1 MSYMLLTSRDGVLV
15 AITGTVPIC
24 TKLGLGRQ
32 LFVQNSTL
40 MNFMKIRR
48 TFYPLTITSQ
58 TDGHRLHTRLSFF
71 FSFFFLFSFF
81 LLRTERLTVL
91 YLRLRVM
98 CSHVPSYQCG
108 GRVPVTPHAE
118 VTPHCIQPFVA
129 MHVRIL
135 PAACLFVAFFSFVTI
150 CILFH
155 RLLSWVRIPYCF
167 VGESSCEV
175 CVASNPGPMFKR
187 KNWAYGSVC
196 LWTQYCRD
204 LPYQGCW
211 TGMNH
216 WCRLKH
222 KLAAVVKLL
231 IFIDIWGSVL

>member
-1 MSYMLLTSRDGVLV
+1 MFWSLLRALCRYVRNLVLV
-15 AITGTVPIC
+15 DNCLSRTPLWWILWKSDALFTHW
-24 TKLGLGRQ
+24 Q
-32 LFVQNSTL
+32 LRH
-40 MNFMKIRR
+40 RR
-48 TFYPLTITSQ
+48 TDIVFTHGFLSFF
-58 TDGHRLHTRLSFF
+58 LSFF
-71 FSFFFLFSFF
+71 FFLFF